1 MSLGSFTGVEV
12 LLVKPN
18 VIDTIYAE
26 KKISIDQVDIQNPTK
41 ISSRNWREYPNLF
54 VVLSSFTSG
63 QKTTALARVSSDAKH
78 LHLLKDYSKS
88 SISGLRPRNKEQN
101 MLLNTL
107 MDDSVSCQVITG
119 KAGSGK
125 TLCTIAAAF
134 QRVFED
140 KESPYSNIILTR
152 PMDPV
157 GRTGL
162 GALPGDANE
171 KFTPYLVNFFS
182 NFSFLF
188 GKNGMDYLQTM
199 VEKGQIQCIPIQLIG
214 GASFSSSFIIA
225 DEIQSLNED
234 EMYALGTRAGEDS
247 KLVLM
252 GDYRQRYGKKI
263 NANKTGLY
271 KLMNSPFMKRSSFT
285 SAIELIK
292 QERSPVA
299 GLFTSIFDEEIPQ
312 RIREPLTK
320 EIAV

>member
-1 MSLGSFTGVEV
+1 
-12 LLVKPN
+12 
-18 VIDTIYAE
+18 
-26 KKISIDQVDIQNPTK
+26 
-41 ISSRNWREYPNLF
+41 
-54 VVLSSFTSG
+54 
-63 QKTTALARVSSDAKH
+63 
-78 LHLLKDYSKS
+78 
-88 SISGLRPRNKEQN
+88 

-107 MDDSVSCQVITG
+107 MDDSISCQIVTG

-140 KESPYSNIILTR
+140 DSSTYDKIILTR

-162 GALPGDANE
+162 GALPGNADE
-171 KFTPYLVNFFS
+171 KFTPYLINFFS

-188 GKNGMDYLQTM
+188 GKNGMDYLQSM
-199 VEKGQIQCIPIQLIG
+199 VEKGQIQCIPLQLIG

-234 EMYALGTRAGEDS
+234 EMYALGTRAGEGS
-247 KLVLM
+247 KIVLM
-252 GDYRQRYGKKI
+252 GDYRQRYGKKLDVRR
-263 NANKTGLY
+263 TGLY
-271 KLMNSPFMKRSSFT
+271 KLMDSPIMKASPFT

-299 GLFTSIFDEEIPQ
+299 GLFTAIFDEEIPKNTTKNK
-312 RIREPLTK
+312 LKTK
-320 EIAV
+320 EVSL